1 MDIIDWKAVV
11 VVSGSTKTN
20 ACKKKYLINRFDSL
34 DIPLIKATFDNPYL
48 FQSTLFGNFIRMQ
61 TSRWQ
66 HTSTIES
73 FAELNFFTS
82 LHAGTKLGFT
92 LDEWIQLWKKKKIE
106 NLLFLVQKFNFM
118 NMLLANKQN
127 VDGKKTNNPHWALT
141 GDTGNGKSVTA
152 KTLFMQ
158 MALLK
163 DRVLYIDPKRNAK
176 AIYVYNQ

>member
-1 MDIIDWKAVV
+1 
-11 VVSGSTKTN
+11 
-20 ACKKKYLINRFDSL
+20 
-34 DIPLIKATFDNPYL
+34 
-48 FQSTLFGNFIRMQ
+48 MQ

-82 LHAGTKLGFT
+82 LHAGTKLGFYLGRVDTT
-92 LDEWIQLWKKKKIE
+92 LEEKEDRKSIISSSK
-106 NLLFLVQKFNFM
+106 NLIFM
-118 NMLLANKQN
+118 NMLLANKEG

-163 DRVLYIDPKRNAK
+163 DRVLYIDPKKKCESNLCTQLMTLNIKRN
-176 AIYVYNQ
+176 IL